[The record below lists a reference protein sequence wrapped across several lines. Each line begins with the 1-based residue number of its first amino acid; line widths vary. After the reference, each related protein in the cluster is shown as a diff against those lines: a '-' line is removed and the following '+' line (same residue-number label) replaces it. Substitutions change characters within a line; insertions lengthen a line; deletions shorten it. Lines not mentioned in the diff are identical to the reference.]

1 MTSRQEAAAVAAL
14 TVLSSSRTPQR
25 QALRSLPVNGSAT
38 SAQRRKKGCDTISIL
53 RAALAKSQARCAAA
67 EQRAAKL
74 STDLALA
81 HAVLSKVD
89 AERCVVKREL
99 NATDQAIHSLV
110 QASRSP
116 PQQQQQRPQQC
127 RSPFVPSS
135 AAAAAAAAATGF
147 ARSPHSAQKRA
158 AALAPLAQQPI
169 DNAGAV
175 SREVE
180 LMMPASSTC
189 TGGWHRGV
197 VQSWNAERCTHRVHL
212 RRPKSPSSSSSS
224 SSSSNGSDPVI
235 VDISDLLAATMKGTA
250 RWATVEQNAERKR
263 SRFAQ

>member
-1 MTSRQEAAAVAAL
+1 
-14 TVLSSSRTPQR
+14 
-25 QALRSLPVNGSAT
+25 
-38 SAQRRKKGCDTISIL
+38 
-53 RAALAKSQARCAAA
+53 
-67 EQRAAKL
+67 
-74 STDLALA
+74 
-81 HAVLSKVD
+81 
-89 AERCVVKREL
+89 
-99 NATDQAIHSLV
+99 
-110 QASRSP
+110 
-116 PQQQQQRPQQC
+116 
-127 RSPFVPSS
+127 
-135 AAAAAAAAATGF
+135 
-147 ARSPHSAQKRA
+147 
-158 AALAPLAQQPI
+158 
-169 DNAGAV
+169 V

-224 SSSSNGSDPVI
+224 SNGNDPVI